1 MDKIQKQLS
10 TNYRKKDKIMPNI
23 NFDNIEKGAF
33 IKESIH
39 ILHDAYIS
47 KKLILFIGSGIDH
60 DSGLPLWDD
69 AIKVFCKHLDISP
82 DGVDN
87 LKVPQLYYNSR
98 GKKEYVELCRE
109 IFCHERELH
118 ANKLHDKIIEFNVN
132 TLITT
137 NYTDILGQEL
147 QNRGRFYKTICQD
160 KDLPYVKNENL
171 IIKMHG
177 DFEHDN
183 FVLKE
188 DDYLNYSSNFRLI
201 ETYVKAVIAKNV
213 VLFIG
218 YSYSDPDVKQLF
230 SWVKDVLENDFQ
242 QAYMLEGFKDY
253 DENEFNYYKN
263 LGVNVIFTNS
273 FNKENDN
280 KTNLLVGLDLIKDGC
295 KENLSNVEE
304 AKKYFLPLLNFDHI
318 LERYVSKGLSKC
330 KLYIDGNVLNY
341 APDEEGQEN
350 ESCRLLDKLARR
362 IHEKN
367 VNPDDAYSVIADIL
381 RKSSIDYI
389 ATVKTKMI
397 NHPIEIPHSKNQ
409 LVDLVME
416 FNYTELR
423 QVAEYND
430 FFSSN
435 DEKIYL
441 QQAYIYY
448 FLEEYPKAYTELCK
462 AAETAYKKQLY
473 TLYYIAQFNKCKIGN
488 YVKFSPSVSED
499 ILHKINNDVASIH
512 LNNILID
519 MPDLSSEDY
528 QMLRDI
534 ESFQL
539 QYSLF
544 QDAYRV
550 SEKVKEQQ
558 DTTYS
563 FFSGVPDYFILQ
575 RMIRDYHSY
584 LICNFLMI
592 DNYREVQEVF
602 ILYVKSILKSAATP
616 DKKAKYEV
624 FQGGNVHA
632 PDIGSFELYLMIK
645 YMSEKDITNMLS
657 EYGINMLP
665 VNEQCKDYMKNILKN
680 LQPEKSLRCDYEFW
694 NCLIV
699 LSHMDTDAKTTE
711 NALDCISAKFN
722 YYNFRVHKN
731 AIYKFLSI
739 CHKTKRFK
747 EKNAGKFHIYD
758 YALGRFLENL
768 LNQAEVAD
776 HTSLCGYSEIIQT
789 VTNMIY
795 DFYGEPVHL
804 DIHNFLKDE
813 KSLIAAK
820 IYQYC
825 SNKNKETIVKYF
837 ENNLKNL
844 DWESYELYYEIVF
857 NDIVKPNPEYEQK
870 IFVDINNIKKKY
882 SNHIPNEYENLLTTM
897 CNLYLNDKIIDVEKL
912 KEIIKDSEQDNLI
925 FLSDIEN
932 FDYSKFDIEWL
943 TFFHGGLLTDISQ
956 NETAKANITKKFPP
970 VRLDFSII
978 KEILGTQ
985 I

>member
-1 MDKIQKQLS
+1 
-10 TNYRKKDKIMPNI
+10 MPDI
-23 NFDNIEKGAF
+23 NFDNMEKGSF

-47 KKLILFIGSGIDH
+47 KKLILFIGSGADH

-69 AIKVFCKHLDISP
+69 AVKVFCKHLNISP

-87 LKVPQLYYNSR
+87 LKIPQLYYNSR

-109 IFCHERELH
+109 IFGHGRELH

-147 QNRGRFYKTICQD
+147 RNKGRFYKTICQD

-201 ETYVKAVIAKNV
+201 ETYIKAIIAKNV

-230 SWVKDVLENDFQ
+230 SWVKDVLGNDFQ
-242 QAYMLEGFKDY
+242 QAYMLEGFKNY
-253 DENEFNYYKN
+253 DENEFDYYKN

-280 KTNLLVGLDLIKDGC
+280 KTNLLAMLDLIKDGY

-304 AKKYFLPLLNFDHI
+304 AKKYFLPLLTFDHI
-318 LERYVSKGLSKC
+318 LDRYVSKGLSKC
-330 KLYIDGNVLNY
+330 KLIIDGEVLKYYPSSEN
-341 APDEEGQEN
+341 QEN
-350 ESCRLLDKLARR
+350 EPDQLLNKLAEY
-362 IHEKN
+362 IHKKN
-367 VNPDDAYSVIADIL
+367 VDPDDAYSVIADIL

-389 ATVKTKMI
+389 ATAKALMM
-397 NHPIEIPHSKNQ
+397 HDLIEIPHPKNQ
-409 LVDLVME
+409 LIDLIME
-416 FNYTELR
+416 FNYTGLR
-423 QVAEYND
+423 QIAEHD
-430 FFSSN
+430 EFFGSN
-435 DEKIYL
+435 DEKNYL

-462 AAETAYKKQLY
+462 ASETAYKKQLY
-473 TLYYIAQFNKCKIGN
+473 ALYYIAQFNKCKIKS
-488 YVKFSPSVSED
+488 YMEYSPSVAED
-499 ILHKINNDVASIH
+499 ILQKVNKDVASIH
-512 LNNILID
+512 LNNILMD
-519 MPDLSSEDY
+519 MPDSSSEDY

-563 FFSGVPDYFILQ
+563 FFSGVPDYSIMR
-575 RMIRDYHSY
+575 RMIQDYHSY
-584 LICNFLMI
+584 LVCNSIMI
-592 DNYREVQEVF
+592 DNYREVREVF
-602 ILYVKSILKSAATP
+602 ILYVKSILKSAVTP
-616 DKKAKYEV
+616 DKKNKDDF

-632 PDIGSFELYLMIK
+632 SNIGSFELYLMIK

-657 EYGINMLP
+657 EYGIDNLP
-665 VNEQCKDYMKNILKN
+665 VDEQCKDHMKNILKN
-680 LQPEKSLRCDYEFW
+680 LQPEKSLRCDREFW

-699 LSHMDTDAKTTE
+699 LSHMNTDAETTE

-722 YYNFRVHKN
+722 HYSFRVHKN

-747 EKNAGKFHIYD
+747 EKNDGEFRIYD

-768 LNQAEVAD
+768 LNQAKSVD
-776 HTSLCGYSEIIQT
+776 NTSVYNYSEIIRF
-789 VTNMIY
+789 VAYMIY
-795 DFYGEPVHL
+795 DFYRETVHL
-804 DIHNFLKDE
+804 DIQDFLKDE

-825 SNKNKETIVKYF
+825 SKKNQETIVKYF

-844 DWESYELYYEIVF
+844 TWESYELYYEIVF
-857 NDIVKPNPEYEQK
+857 NDILKPNPEYEQK
-870 IFVDINNIKKKY
+870 VFADINNIKKRFSKK
-882 SNHIPNEYENLLTTM
+882 IPNEYENVLTTM
-897 CNLYLNDKIIDVEKL
+897 CNLYLNDKIIDIEKL

-943 TFFHGGLLTDISQ
+943 TSFHSGLLMDISQ
-956 NETAKANITKKFPP
+956 NETAKAKITKKFCEKIE
-970 VRLDFSII
+970 VGDVSSQLLKLYF
-978 KEILGTQ
+978 KYFAVVY
-985 I
+985 

>member
-1 MDKIQKQLS
+1 
-10 TNYRKKDKIMPNI
+10 MPTI
-23 NFDNIEKGAF
+23 NFDNIEKGSF

-47 KKLILFIGSGIDH
+47 KKLILFIGSGVDH
-60 DSGLPLWDD
+60 DSDLPLWND
-69 AIKVFCKHLDISP
+69 AVKVFCKHMNISP

-87 LKVPQLYYNSR
+87 LKIPQLYYNSR

-109 IFCHERELH
+109 IFGHGRELH
-118 ANKLHDKIIEFNVN
+118 ANKLHNKIIEFNVD

-147 QNRGRFYKTICQD
+147 RNRGRFYKTICQD

-218 YSYSDPDVKQLF
+218 YSYSDPDIKQLF
-230 SWVKDVLENDFQ
+230 SWVKSVLGNDFQ
-242 QAYMLEGFKDY
+242 QAYMLEGFKNY
-253 DENEFNYYKN
+253 DEDEFNYYKN

-280 KTNLLVGLDLIKDGC
+280 KTNLLAVLDLIKDGY

-318 LERYVSKGLSKC
+318 LNRYVNKGLSKC
-330 KLYIDGNVLNY
+330 NLITEGNVLKY
-341 APDEEGQEN
+341 YPISEKRAN
-350 ESCRLLDKLARR
+350 EAEQLLNKLAGY
-362 IHEKN
+362 INKIY
-367 VNPDDAYSVIADIL
+367 VDSDDAYSVIADIL

-389 ATVKTKMI
+389 ETAKALMMKHHI
-397 NHPIEIPHSKNQ
+397 KIPHSKNQ
-409 LVDLVME
+409 LVDLIME
-416 FNYTELR
+416 FNYTKLR
-423 QVAEYND
+423 QIAEHD
-430 FFSSN
+430 EFFCSN

-441 QQAYIYY
+441 RQAYIYY

-473 TLYYIAQFNKCKIGN
+473 ALYYIAQFNKCKIKS
-488 YVKFSPSVSED
+488 YMEYSPSISKD
-499 ILHKINNDVASIH
+499 IIHKVNKDVASIH
-512 LNNILID
+512 LNNILMD
-519 MPDLSSEDY
+519 MPDSSSEDY

-558 DTTYS
+558 NTTYS
-563 FFSGVPDYFILQ
+563 FFSGVPDYFIL
-575 RMIRDYHSY
+575 RKMIQDYHSY
-584 LICNFLMI
+584 LVCNSLMI
-592 DNYREVQEVF
+592 DNYREVREVF
-602 ILYVKSILKSAATP
+602 ILYVKSILKSAAAP
-616 DKKAKYEV
+616 DKKAKYEA
-624 FQGGNVHA
+624 FQSGNVHA
-632 PDIGSFELYLMIK
+632 PNIGPFELYLMIK
-645 YMSEKDITNMLS
+645 YMPEKDMTNMIS
-657 EYGINMLP
+657 EYGIDMLP
-665 VNEQCKDYMKNILKN
+665 VDEQCKDYMKNILKN
-680 LQPEKSLRCDYEFW
+680 LQPEKSFRCDSEFW

-699 LSHMDTDAKTTE
+699 LSHMDTDAETTE
-711 NALDCISAKFN
+711 NALDCISEKFN
-722 YYNFRVHKN
+722 YFSFRSHKN
-731 AIYKFLSI
+731 VIYRFLSI
-739 CHKTKRFK
+739 CHKTKCFK
-747 EKNAGKFHIYD
+747 EKNTGEFYIYD
-758 YALGRFLENL
+758 YALGRFLGNL
-768 LNQAEVAD
+768 LNQAESVD
-776 HTSLCGYSEIIQT
+776 HISVLSYSEIIQI
-789 VTNMIY
+789 VANMIY

-804 DIHNFLKDE
+804 DICDFLKDG

-825 SNKNKETIVKYF
+825 SKENQKMIVKYF
-837 ENNLKNL
+837 ENNLNNL
-844 DWESYELYYEIVF
+844 TWESYNLYYEIVI
-857 NDIVKPNPEYEQK
+857 NDILNPNSGYEQK
-870 IFVDINNIKKKY
+870 IFTNINNIKERY
-882 SNHIPNEYENLLTTM
+882 SNCTPNEYENLLTTM
-897 CNLYLNDKIIDVEKL
+897 CNLYLNDKIIEVKKL

-925 FLSDIEN
+925 FLSDVEN
-932 FDYSKFDIEWL
+932 FDYRKFDLEWL
-943 TFFHGGLLTDISQ
+943 TSFHGGLLIEISQ
-956 NETAKANITKKFPP
+956 NGTARANITKKFCEKIEFGDISSQLLKLYFKYFA
-970 VRLDFSII
+970 VVY
-978 KEILGTQ
+978 
-985 I
+985 